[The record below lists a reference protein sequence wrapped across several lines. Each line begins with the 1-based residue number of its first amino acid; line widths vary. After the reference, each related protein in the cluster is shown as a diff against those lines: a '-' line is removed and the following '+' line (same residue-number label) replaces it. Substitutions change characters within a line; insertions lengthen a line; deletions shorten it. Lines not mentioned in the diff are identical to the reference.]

1 MPNVV
6 WVSLLLVRRF
16 ASHAVPAFGCHV
28 IAVGG
33 TMLCG
38 TGATGGKSDLDYLLE
53 LTLNVEL
60 KSAECI
66 RKNKNNEYNRESLDD
81 FGKQKLSSGER

>member
-6 WVSLLLVRRF
+6 WVSLLLVIRF

-33 TMLCG
+33 TMALWG
-38 TGATGGKSDLDYLLE
+38 HYVMQRGATGGMSDLDY
-53 LTLNVEL
+53 V
-60 KSAECI
+60 
-66 RKNKNNEYNRESLDD
+66 LD
-81 FGKQKLSSGER
+81 LS

>member
-6 WVSLLLVRRF
+6 WVSLLLVIRF

-38 TGATGGKSDLDYLLE
+38 TRATGGTSDLDYLLDAS
-53 LTLNVEL
+53 LNVEL
-60 KSAECI
+60 KSAECV
-66 RKNKNNEYNRESLDD
+66 RKNKNKEYN
-81 FGKQKLSSGER
+81 

>member
-6 WVSLLLVRRF
+6 WVSLLLVIRF

-38 TGATGGKSDLDYLLE
+38 TGATEGMSDLDFVLDLF
-53 LTLNVEL
+53 LNVEL

-66 RKNKNNEYNRESLDD
+66 RKHKNKEYNCESLHD
-81 FGKQKLSSGER
+81 FGKQK